1 MTTEGVV
8 SIRGGFASGKTTL
21 VPCVVSQLLD
31 LHTLINKQKAEEAE
45 RNKVKKYTI
54 AELMADN
61 SSDEEMYSAEV
72 TVKS

>member
-1 MTTEGVV
+1 
-8 SIRGGFASGKTTL
+8 